1 MRIFLTGMAGFIGFH
16 LALALA
22 KRGEEIIGFDNINDY
37 YDVNLKY
44 ARLSEAGFDAQI
56 IKDSKFSSKDSVE
69 FFTSNKYS
77 NLKFIKADLKDFGLL
92 DKIFKENK
100 IDVVVNLA
108 AQAGVRYSLINPHAY
123 ISSNIDGFLNIL
135 ECCKNAKVSNLV
147 YASSSSVYGLNESM
161 PFSPHDSTEHPISL
175 YAATKKSNE
184 MMAHAYSH
192 LFGIPTTGL
201 RFFTVYGEWGRPDMA
216 LFLFVK
222 AALENEEIEVFNNGD
237 MMRDF
242 TYISD
247 IVTGIISCIDNPAKP
262 NKDWDAMHP
271 DPSSSSAAY
280 RIYNIGNSS
289 PVKLLDYIKA
299 IEKATGKEIKKKFM
313 PMQSGDVPATYADTI
328 DLARDFEYQPSTPI
342 QTGVNNFV
350 KWYRE
355 FYKV

>member
-16 LALALA
+16 LAVALA
-22 KRGEEIIGFDNINDY
+22 KRGEEIVGFDIINDY

-44 ARLSEAGFDAQI
+44 ARLAQAGFDEQKI
-56 IKDSKFSSKDSVE
+56 RDSKACDKDSVNI
-69 FFTSNKYS
+69 FTSEKYA
-77 NLKFIKADLKDFGLL
+77 NLKFIKGDLQDLALL
-92 DKIFKENK
+92 EKIFKENK
-100 IDVVVNLA
+100 FDVVVNLA

-123 ISSNIDGFLNIL
+123 ISSNINGFLNIL
-135 ECCKNAKVSNLV
+135 ECCKNSKVSNLV
-147 YASSSSVYGLNESM
+147 YASSSSVYGLNQNM
-161 PFSPHDSTEHPISL
+161 PFSPHHSTEHPISL

-222 AALENEEIEVFNNGD
+222 AALNNEEIEVFNNGN

-247 IVTGIISCIDNPAKP
+247 IVAGIISCIDNPAQP
-262 NKDWDAMHP
+262 NQSWDGANP
-271 DPSSSSAAY
+271 DPASSSASY

-289 PVKLLDYIKA
+289 PIKLLDYITA
-299 IEKATGKEIKKKFM
+299 IEKATGKEIRKKFM
-313 PMQSGDVPATYADTI
+313 PMQSGDVPATYADTL
-328 DLARDFEYQPSTPI
+328 DLARDFKYQPSTDI
-342 QTGVNNFV
+342 QTGVSNFV

-355 FYKV
+355 FYGV